1 MINTLL
7 YYKPYILKHSRIY
20 PLDKNR
26 EFRSAVINLIEP
38 IYSNYKP
45 MEAYNLDIS
54 LPLNKPSKPWMHYI
68 LLNLHLL
75 IYQDSP
81 YFYEYFKKPEPK
93 QVSNQKNSG
102 IYITDYIYNM
112 QIIIIFTKK
121 IKIIVAQVNYI
132 I

>member
-7 YYKPYILKHSRIY
+7 YYKPYILNSRIY
-20 PLDKNR
+20 PPDYNQ
-26 EFRSAVINLIEP
+26 EGRSAVINLIEP

-54 LPLNKPSKPWMHYI
+54 LPFIPPKPWMYYI

-112 QIIIIFTKK
+112 QIIIFFTRET
-121 IKIIVAQVNYI
+121 KIIVANANYI